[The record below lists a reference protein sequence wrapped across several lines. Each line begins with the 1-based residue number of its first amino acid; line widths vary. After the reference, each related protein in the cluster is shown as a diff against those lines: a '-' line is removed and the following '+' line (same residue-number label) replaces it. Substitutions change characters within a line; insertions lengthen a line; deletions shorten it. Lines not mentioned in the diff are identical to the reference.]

1 MMDLL
6 FANPVGFQAFWVWLT
21 IGGVILG
28 IEALIGTQWLLWP
41 ATGAGVVAVLT
52 LTGLP
57 MNPLVQIVVF
67 CVLTTAMTLLSRKFM
82 KPVEV
87 AVDIN
92 DPNGRLIGKEAVVI
106 EAFDD
111 RDGSQSTGRVIY
123 EGVEWPA
130 VYERT
135 AKTKTIL
142 PAEKVEILSISEG
155 KLIVKPA

>member
-1 MMDLL
+1 MELL
-6 FANPVGFQAFWVWLT
+6 FAPTVGFQAFWIWLA

-28 IEALIGTQWLLWP
+28 IEALVGTQWLLWP
-41 ATGAGVVAVLT
+41 ATGAGIVAVLT

-57 MNPLVQIVVF
+57 VNLLVQIVIF

-87 AVDIN
+87 VVDIN
-92 DPNGRLIGKEAVVI
+92 DPNGRLIGKEALVI

-111 RDGSQSTGRVIY
+111 RDGSLSTGRVIY

-130 VYERT
+130 VYERGGAT
-135 AKTKTIL
+135 RPIL
-142 PAEKVEILSISEG
+142 PAEKVEILKVAEG